1 MTRPF
6 RSHALRVASASALAA
21 VLGAAAVAALAGY
34 AVFRGGWYDVAAT
47 RQHFQFVH
55 TLLERAMQH
64 SVAFHAR
71 DIEVP
76 RQPGEAALLRGAH
89 LYVRHCQQCHGGP
102 GVAPLPFAQ
111 SMQPVPGPLVDAA
124 RRWRPPELYYIT
136 RHGIKM
142 SGMPAWGA
150 RLAEPELWALVAF
163 LGQLPHLTADGYR
176 GMLGAA
182 APAAATAAAAPLP
195 PPDRV
200 RGRLVLTQY
209 ACQSCHLIPG
219 VTGPATYVGPPL
231 YDLARRSHLA
241 GLLPNTADNLAR
253 WIRAPQAVH
262 AQTTMPT
269 LGVSERD
276 ARDMAAYLLTTR
288 EGSHQ

>member
-6 RSHALRVASASALAA
+6 RSHTVRVASASAIAA
-21 VLGAAAVAALAGY
+21 VLGAGAVAALTGY

-71 DIEVP
+71 DVVVP
-76 RQPGEAALLRGAH
+76 PAGDEAIVLRGAQ
-89 LYVRHCQQCHGGP
+89 LYGQHCQQCHGGP

-124 RRWRPPELYYIT
+124 RRWQPRELYRIT

-142 SGMPAWGA
+142 SGMPAWGV
-150 RLAEPELWALVAF
+150 RLSEPELWALVQF
-163 LGQLPHLTADGYR
+163 LGRLPHLTAPSYR
-176 GMLGAA
+176 AMQA
-182 APAAATAAAAPLP
+182 APALATVGVAAPLAL
-195 PPDRV
+195 PDAA
-200 RGRLVLTQY
+200 RGRIALTQY

-231 YDLARRSHLA
+231 YDVARRSHIA
-241 GLLPNTADNLAR
+241 GLLPNTADNLVR
-253 WIRAPQAVH
+253 WIRTPQAVH
-262 AQTTMPT
+262 GQTTMPT

-288 EGSHQ
+288 QGSRE